1 MRSQAEVEIDMAAG
15 ILSTMEDA
23 IGRLEVYWPASRRG
37 SNAQRMLDEIK
48 VKSQAALKCCQDALA
63 ALSSP

>member
-15 ILSTMEDA
+15 ILLTMEDA
-23 IGRLEVYWPASRRG
+23 IRRLEVYWPASRRG

-48 VKSQAALKCCQDALA
+48 AKREVALKCCQDALA
-63 ALSSP
+63 AMNSP